1 MIRLKGSL
9 SDVDRTTLKQIVA
22 LDDQA
27 RQLAL
32 EIFRNPNRREE
43 LCLTVEQVYTEL
55 QSLSSLPIAKRDDV
69 AMVLSEAILDA
80 AYALRGSATTSMR
93 LGRVISRERQAEQQE
108 MK

>member
-1 MIRLKGSL
+1 MLIRFFAFRQIKIVLIGRSIIRPSIL
-9 SDVDRTTLKQIVA
+9 TL
-22 LDDQA
+22 
-27 RQLAL
+27 R
-32 EIFRNPNRREE
+32 
-43 LCLTVEQVYTEL
+43 YTEL

-69 AMVLSEAILDA
+69 AMVLSEATFDA